1 MTKIIN
7 AAGNAFAEELS
18 AWFGTT
24 VEHVDVRA
32 SQPNW
37 PKFEGQEAHVVFYQR
52 PEHLIGA
59 GLLEKQPLE
68 AAVNTASQ
76 MLNVLLQQ
84 QKQNRRGYRLVDI
97 DQARQHPKALAQ
109 ALTSLSIQTKEAQA
123 QPYHHDPLLLVAQAA
138 VQQHEALREQVELL
152 EACSLPLIP
161 TDSNPLGVDLAGI
174 VTVLG
179 EDSAALQQAQT
190 KTEKL
195 FIDLKEL
202 ENQLETEK
210 ESVGELT
217 KQLQEKEKQLEAE
230 KQSTNELTKKLQEQ
244 ESSLDQLAR
253 LQKDSKEENEL
264 LLLQLQQVQE
274 ELEANFITRKQLDD
288 EKHQL
293 EQQVKSLKADLQQTQ
308 SGVATLESENNELSK
323 QIKKLSEQSTQSSE
337 AQTQLKDLTEENEL
351 LLLQLQQVQEELEHY
366 FIENKNLSQKLLV
379 AENHEDLDREMKAK
393 DAEVT
398 KLTQELQQ
406 VKQEA
411 AQATA
416 KIEQLQTH
424 SNNLQQENTRI
435 LQQLLATQTELEKAL
450 NRQEDASKVAQ
461 AKADKEATVAA
472 LKADFRQQA
481 EAFKAKADERVE
493 SLKADFRA
501 QAEAFKA
508 KAAEETQALKAEL
521 KSLREKASGSMN
533 SQEQDLLVRKY
544 QSQIAVKN
552 EKLHSFSQRRKEEK
566 ARYEAE
572 IEALKA
578 ELAGYERQAP
588 ASQTVAAVQEE
599 ASNNPEGTESKQVA
613 SQNDAVKPT
622 LPVTRR
628 AKRKLAS
635 MLGLRKAGPI
645 KQSDPERELLDQQIN
660 LVENSNYFDR
670 QWYLQTYPDVAEDVL
685 KNDANPVEHYVRYG
699 GFEAR
704 NPSPHFDSQ
713 FYLDSN
719 PDVAEAEMN
728 PLVHYLQ
735 YGKEEQRPALPNLS
749 QSQGF

>member
-7 AAGNAFAEELS
+7 AAGNAFTEELS

-52 PEHLIGA
+52 PEHLIVA
-59 GLLEKQPLE
+59 GLLEKQSLE

-109 ALTSLSIQTKEAQA
+109 ALTSLAIETKEAQA

-138 VQQHEALREQVELL
+138 VHHNDALREQVALL
-152 EACSLPLIP
+152 EASSLPLSAS
-161 TDSNPLGVDLAGI
+161 DCNLLGVDLPGVVAALSKG
-174 VTVLG
+174 T
-179 EDSAALQQAQT
+179 EALQQAKNSLAT
-190 KTEKL
+190 
-195 FIDLKEL
+195 
-202 ENQLETEK
+202 
-210 ESVGELT
+210 
-217 KQLQEKEKQLEAE
+217 LEAE
-230 KQSTNELTKKLQEQ
+230 NSELSKQIKAFNDVKAQNAETQTQLKDLT
-244 ESSLDQLAR
+244 
-253 LQKDSKEENEL
+253 EENEL
-264 LLLQLQQVQE
+264 LLQQLQHVQE
-274 ELEANFITRKQLDD
+274 ELETAFPKLKQLET
-288 EKHQL
+288 EKNEL
-293 EQQVKSLKADLQQTQ
+293 TEQVKSLNDVKA
-308 SGVATLESENNELSK
+308 
-323 QIKKLSEQSTQSSE
+323 QSTE
-337 AQTQLKDLTEENEL
+337 TQTQLKELTEENEL

-366 FIENKNLSQKLLV
+366 FIENKNLSQKLSA
-379 AENHEDLDREMKAK
+379 AEKSEDIAKEVKAK
-393 DAEVT
+393 ETEVT

-411 AQATA
+411 AQATSN
-416 KIEQLQTH
+416 IEQLQSH

-508 KAAEETQALKAEL
+508 KATEETQALKAEL
-521 KSLREKASGSMN
+521 DNLRQKASGPMN

-588 ASQTVAAVQEE
+588 ASQTVAAVGKGPE
-599 ASNNPEGTESKQVA
+599 NPERTESKQVA
-613 SQNDAVKPT
+613 SQNDATKPA

-660 LVENSNYFDR
+660 LVENSTYFDR

-704 NPSPHFDSQ
+704 NPSPYFDSQ